1 MLEVRHLSCQRGTPE
16 PGRPKEIELRPSQ
29 AQCKKN
35 QRTPPSPPAPSKL
48 LPMQNS
54 PLLPIHQERGARLA
68 ATPNGDVLLTYGD
81 VPAEYKAATEA
92 ALVFDDGNRGRV
104 HATGADA
111 TDFLHRLL
119 SNHVKRLD
127 PGTPEAPGPGNANLL
142 LTGKGKIVEQFELT
156 PDGSGGYLLFTEP
169 GRSASLI
176 SALDMYLFADDV
188 VLTDQS
194 EESVCFTLIG
204 PTAAAVL
211 QAVLGIEKLTVAAEF
226 ATELVPFGGK
236 VLQIIHHAY
245 VGCDGFRIEG
255 GPETALE
262 LWDALIAAGAMPG
275 GLAIHDIL
283 RVESCTGQFGR
294 DIDDTIY
301 PQEARLENSFSLDKG
316 CYIGQEVVAK
326 IDTYGGLNKR
336 LMVLEVS
343 HDDPIAP
350 GTRLERYDEKREQWR
365 DLGVATS
372 WGYSFAQD
380 GGCILA
386 YVKRR
391 HQDVGTEFRL
401 GEAAEGTVPGG
412 LDLRPTAT
420 VIEVCLGT
428 PEPIE

>member
-1 MLEVRHLSCQRGTPE
+1 
-16 PGRPKEIELRPSQ
+16 
-29 AQCKKN
+29 
-35 QRTPPSPPAPSKL
+35 
-48 LPMQNS
+48 MQNS
-54 PLLPIHQERGARLA
+54 PLLQIHQERGARLA
-68 ATPNGDVLLTYGD
+68 ASPTGDVLLTYGN

-92 ALVFDDGNRGRV
+92 ALVFDDTNRGRV

-119 SNHVKRLD
+119 ANQVKRLD
-127 PGTPEAPGPGNANLL
+127 SGTPEAPGSGNFNLL
-142 LTGKGKIVEQFELT
+142 LTGKGKIVEQFELA

-169 GRSASLI
+169 GRSATLI

-194 EESVCFTLIG
+194 EQSACFTLIG
-204 PTAAAVL
+204 PTSCAVL
-211 QAVLGIEKLTVAAEF
+211 QAALGVAELT
-226 ATELVPFGGK
+226 ATGQFESELVPFAGHTLRLTH
-236 VLQIIHHAY
+236 VLY
-245 VGCDGFRIEG
+245 VGCDGYRVEA
-255 GPETALE
+255 GPETALA
-262 LWDALIAAGAMPG
+262 LWDALLAAGAMPG

-301 PQEARLENSFSLDKG
+301 PQEARLETSFNLDKG

-336 LMVLEVS
+336 LMLLEVS

-350 GTRLERYDEKREQWR
+350 GTRLERYDEKRETWR

-372 WGYSFAQD
+372 WGYSFARD

-391 HQDVGTEFRL
+391 HQDLGTEFRL
-401 GEAAEGTVPGG
+401 GEAAEGLVPGG
-412 LDLRPTAT
+412 EDSRPTAT

-428 PEPIE
+428 PDPIDS